1 MSAIAPIRER
11 APFVIFEGR
20 EMNIRAKNVLSGRPR
35 RKVLWGVAGA
45 MTVATAVVTTTAF
58 IGPTNATATART
70 AAVAE
75 DAAANPVKGGNNRDD
90 WRLRT
95 AEFLG
100 VNRVVPPGTAS
111 VTVSARCPSRTEV
124 TGGGFVISDRADV
137 SSTISGIRVLA
148 SQRSGNGWTVTVTN
162 PSSGTLP
169 PGSGAGSVRAVVE
182 CGAIVRDNNN
192 NW

>member
-1 MSAIAPIRER
+1 
-11 APFVIFEGR
+11 
-20 EMNIRAKNVLSGRPR
+20 
-35 RKVLWGVAGA
+35 

-100 VNRVVPPGTAS
+100 VSALVPSGATQ
-111 VTVSARCPSRTEV
+111 TVSARCPSRAEV
-124 TGGGFVISDRADV
+124 TGGGFVLSDP
-137 SSTISGIRVLA
+137 VLVVLT
-148 SQRSGNGWTVTVTN
+148 SQRSGNGWTVTVRHI
-162 PSSGTLP
+162 PSVPVTRV
-169 PGSGAGSVRAVVE
+169 ATARAVVE